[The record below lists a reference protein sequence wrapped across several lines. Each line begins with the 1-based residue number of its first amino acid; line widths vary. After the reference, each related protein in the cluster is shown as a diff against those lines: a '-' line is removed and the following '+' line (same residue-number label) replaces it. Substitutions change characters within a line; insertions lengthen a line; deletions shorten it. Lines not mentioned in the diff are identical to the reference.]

1 MINAN
6 LREST
11 RQPHVLNY
19 KIFQSSDRDCLFV
32 GHKHWNVSKSDKYR
46 QVCTVDWFGG
56 MQVEGH
62 DWYIDDMEEVFR
74 ILNGFYM
81 DEETGH
87 DDVYEAHVSGY
98 RIVEGTRKDGT
109 EYKFR
114 DMHSLSVG
122 DIIVDDAP
130 EGDSKA
136 YIVDSFGFKQIDFEF
151 EQEQRFC
158 SAMDIPGYTKC
169 APCQQELD
177 LGVA

>member
-1 MINAN
+1 MINPT

-11 RQPHVLNY
+11 RQPHCLNY

-56 MQVEGH
+56 MQMEGH
-62 DWYIDDMEEVFR
+62 DWYIDDKEEVFR
-74 ILNGFYM
+74 ILNGYYM
-81 DEETGH
+81 DEESGH
-87 DDVYEAHVSGY
+87 DDVYESHVSGY

-109 EYKFR
+109 EYRFR

-122 DIIVDDAP
+122 DIIVDDSPDMDGA
-130 EGDSKA
+130 A
-136 YIVDSFGFKQIDFEF
+136 FIVDSFGFKQIDFNYTLE
-151 EQEQRFC
+151 ERFC
-158 SAMDIPGYTKC
+158 SAMETGGAKRA

-177 LGVA
+177 MEVA